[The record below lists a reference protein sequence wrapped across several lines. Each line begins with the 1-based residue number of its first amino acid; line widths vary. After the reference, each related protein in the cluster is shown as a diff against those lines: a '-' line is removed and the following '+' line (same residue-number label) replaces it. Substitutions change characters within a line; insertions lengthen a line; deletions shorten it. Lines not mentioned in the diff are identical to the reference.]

1 MKIMQ
6 MKSLNLIWHNLM
18 NNNKL
23 YMKYLIKK
31 HQNILKFLILMKELP
46 LKCFITYLI
55 DLDI

>member
-1 MKIMQ
+1 
-6 MKSLNLIWHNLM
+6 M

-31 HQNILKFLILMKELP
+31 HQNILKSLILMKELH

-55 DLDI
+55 GLDI